1 MMVAVLFF
9 VVISTLIIF
18 GLSGPTA
25 REFHSATDSLL
36 SRQSYFV
43 AESGTED
50 VYYRLKHAKTVAS
63 TETLVLGSA
72 STVTSIGSTGEQTIL
87 TSVGNANER
96 IRTVGMSFNT
106 DSIVH
111 IPYALETGIGGVDIK
126 TNSHIVGDIYTNGP
140 ITGDVGTYITGSAT
154 SANSANTTASA
165 SNSDTSVTYDIPFGN
180 TASTQSVAQSFSVST
195 SEPLSQV
202 QLYLKKIG
210 SPSNASISIVSD
222 NHGAPG
228 TLVYATG
235 IFTPASVTSSYGW
248 VNVTMSPNIVFLAS
262 TTYWVVVT
270 TTIASSNYYL
280 VAGSP
285 DLYSSGS
292 ASSGS
297 SALTWQAPTASAS
310 DLFFKIITGG
320 FVGSIATNSGSAVS
334 RFKIGTG
341 TVGDAR
347 AHTVNYANVAG
358 SIYCTTGLSN
368 NKPCTTTSDPLSNP
382 SAFDTSAITLWEND
396 AAVGGT
402 TVGTYMVNGAG
413 STLPSGRV
421 VSGNMTVSGTLTL
434 GGTLWVQGNLTINAG
449 GRIRLAS
456 SYGVKSGVVIVNG
469 TISVNGG
476 GFVAGS
482 GTAGSYL
489 ILVGLDNS
497 ATAFTVTSGTSTTA
511 IVNIPNGT
519 ATVIS
524 TPLAHITAYRLV
536 LTNSSVVTYSSNL
549 TSLDVLTSSSA
560 PAAYTI
566 SSWLEE

>member
-126 TNSHIVGDIYTNGP
+126 TNSHIVGDIYANGP

-235 IFTPASVTSSYGW
+235 IFTPASVTSS
-248 VNVTMSPNIVFLAS
+248 
-262 TTYWVVVT
+262 
-270 TTIASSNYYL
+270 
-280 VAGSP
+280 
-285 DLYSSGS
+285 
-292 ASSGS
+292 
-297 SALTWQAPTASAS
+297 
-310 DLFFKIITGG
+310 
-320 FVGSIATNSGSAVS
+320 
-334 RFKIGTG
+334 
-341 TVGDAR
+341 
-347 AHTVNYANVAG
+347 
-358 SIYCTTGLSN
+358 
-368 NKPCTTTSDPLSNP
+368 
-382 SAFDTSAITLWEND
+382 
-396 AAVGGT
+396 
-402 TVGTYMVNGAG
+402 
-413 STLPSGRV
+413 
-421 VSGNMTVSGTLTL
+421 
-434 GGTLWVQGNLTINAG
+434 
-449 GRIRLAS
+449 
-456 SYGVKSGVVIVNG
+456 
-469 TISVNGG
+469 
-476 GFVAGS
+476 
-482 GTAGSYL
+482 
-489 ILVGLDNS
+489 
-497 ATAFTVTSGTSTTA
+497 
-511 IVNIPNGT
+511 
-519 ATVIS
+519 
-524 TPLAHITAYRLV
+524 
-536 LTNSSVVTYSSNL
+536 
-549 TSLDVLTSSSA
+549 
-560 PAAYTI
+560 
-566 SSWLEE
+566 